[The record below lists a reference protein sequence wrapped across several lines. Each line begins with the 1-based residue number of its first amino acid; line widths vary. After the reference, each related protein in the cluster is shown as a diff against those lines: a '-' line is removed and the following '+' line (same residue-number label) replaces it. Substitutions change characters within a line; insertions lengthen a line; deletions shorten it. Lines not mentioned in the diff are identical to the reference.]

1 MRKSY
6 SIAEARSQLSE
17 LIHEAERGRAVEL
30 TRRGKAVAVLL
41 SVEEH
46 RRLTAARP
54 SFAEAYGA
62 WRQSVGAEELEL
74 DPMDFNK
81 LRDRSPGR
89 DVKL

>member
-6 SIAEARSQLSE
+6 SIAQARSQLSE
-17 LIHEAERGRAVEL
+17 LIHETERGRAVEL

-62 WRQSVGAEELEL
+62 WRQRVGAEELGL
-74 DPMDFNK
+74 DPVDFNK